1 VVQFDTPSLDIESA
15 LGRGI
20 HIINLP
26 SQGMSKDEVLE
37 SVLLGAQR
45 KLDTR
50 AGARL
55 RRSRPDIFEDLPP
68 QAAEVVVDS
77 ETSAALVQATSKLC
91 FVMMPFSEV
100 YDRIYRDLIVPAIE
114 DAGLSAV
121 RADEIRATGFIMEQI
136 RAAIQQSRLCIAD
149 ITDRNPNVL
158 YEVGFAEAMRKSVI
172 LMASDLSQLPFD
184 VSSQRVLSYSTDL
197 ETSRIRLRESIAH
210 VLAEDRFSDAEKLL
224 AAGSPRGAIA
234 VAAVI
239 LEHLLQ
245 ELANRHGVS
254 IRPRA
259 SARFIAAS
267 LERAGVID
275 QAVRTSIDQATTIR
289 NEAVHAIGR
298 EPQVQEAQLTLETA
312 RRLAKIP

>member
-1 VVQFDTPSLDIESA
+1 
-15 LGRGI
+15 
-20 HIINLP
+20 
-26 SQGMSKDEVLE
+26 
-37 SVLLGAQR
+37 
-45 KLDTR
+45 
-50 AGARL
+50 
-55 RRSRPDIFEDLPP
+55 
-68 QAAEVVVDS
+68 
-77 ETSAALVQATSKLC
+77 
-91 FVMMPFSEV
+91 
-100 YDRIYRDLIVPAIE
+100 
-114 DAGLSAV
+114 
-121 RADEIRATGFIMEQI
+121 
-136 RAAIQQSRLCIAD
+136 
-149 ITDRNPNVL
+149 
-158 YEVGFAEAMRKSVI
+158 MRKSVI